1 MSQNAPETQAPTT
14 AAEVFAGGGQMGA
27 LMRAIDWSRTE
38 LGPVERWPA
47 ALRTM
52 VGVVLGSR
60 FPMLVWWG
68 EHLVQLYN
76 DSYRPIL
83 GDKHPASMGA
93 PAMEVWR
100 EIWSTIGPMAE
111 GVLRGAPA
119 TWSEHLLLLINR
131 KGFFEE
137 AYFTFSHSPIP
148 DDAGGRGGVLVT
160 VQETS
165 SQVQGERRLYT
176 LQRMAADSFQAR
188 NVEQAAR
195 LAMGALDGNP
205 NDLPFAL
212 LYLCDTA
219 GRHASRAAARGLR
232 EEGLSTLPPVL
243 DLTSPRDDWPLHEV
257 LATHRPV
264 QVMPL
269 PQRLLPALAGEG
281 LPVPTR
287 ALVLPVE
294 GETGQSPVGFLVVG
308 LSPRLEFDDRYQGF
322 LQLVA
327 SHLSTALAHARAYEE
342 QKQRAEALAELD
354 RAKTAFFSN
363 VSHEFRTPLT
373 LMLGPLEE
381 LLTTGRLPD
390 EARRALELVHRNGL
404 RLFKLVN
411 TLLDFSRLEA
421 GRVQASYQPTDLAVL
436 TAGLASAFDSA
447 MEKAGL
453 HLRVECEP
461 LPEPIWVDREMWEK
475 VVLNLISNAFKF
487 TFEGQ
492 IAVRLR
498 WCGEHVELSVSDTGT
513 GILSEEQ
520 SRIFERFHQ
529 VRGARG
535 RSHEGSGIGL
545 SLVRELVK
553 LHGGSV
559 RVDSTPGQGST
570 FTVCL
575 PTGSAHLPRERLEA
589 PRTRGSTGLGAAP
602 FLDEASSWLA
612 SPPPAPTHAPTAPE
626 APPGRGLAP
635 GGYILLADDNVD
647 MRDYV
652 RRLLETRFTVEAVAD
667 GRAALEAVRVRPPDL
682 VLSDVMMPELDGLGL
697 LRALRA
703 DPGTASIPII
713 LLSARAGEEA
723 TVEGIQSGADDYLV
737 KPFSARELLARVEGA
752 LRLARERAE
761 RERLALDRAEFEQYL
776 IGIVSHDLRNPL
788 AAITL
793 TATTLLRGTELGER
807 QRKSLGRIFASAERA
822 NRMIRDLLDFTR
834 ARLGGGLPIHP
845 APLDFHALGRQV
857 VDELQVAH
865 PDRVIL
871 LEQCGDGQ
879 AHWDGDRMAQ
889 VLTNLIGNA
898 LHYSLPGTPVQV
910 KAHAEAETIVFEVHN
925 EGVPIPEELLPRLF
939 QPMQRGEKTGD
950 NASRNVGLGLYIVD
964 HIVRAHGGT
973 IEVRS
978 REGEGTTFRVCLPR
992 TTPVSLAQEGASP

>member
-1 MSQNAPETQAPTT
+1 MSQNPPETQAPAT

-27 LMRAIDWSRTE
+27 LMRSIDWSRTE
-38 LGPVERWPA
+38 LGPVDTWPA

-60 FPMLVWWG
+60 FPMLMWWG

-76 DSYRPIL
+76 DGYRLIL

-93 PAMEVWR
+93 PGAEVWK

-111 GVLRGAPA
+111 GVLRGGPA
-119 TWSEHLLLLINR
+119 TWSEHLLLLMNR

-137 AYFTFSHSPIP
+137 TYFTFSYSPIP

-165 SQVQGERRLYT
+165 SQVLGERRLYT

-188 NVEQAAR
+188 SVEQAAR
-195 LAMGALDGNP
+195 LAMHALDGNP

-212 LYLCDTA
+212 LYLCNA
-219 GRHASRAAARGLR
+219 EGRHASRVAARGLR
-232 EEGLSTLPPVL
+232 EEGLCTLPPVL
-243 DLTSPRDDWPLHEV
+243 DLATAQEDWPVHEV
-257 LATHRPV
+257 LATHQPV
-264 QVMPL
+264 QVAPL
-269 PQRLLPALAGEG
+269 PQRLLPAIASEG
-281 LPVPTR
+281 PLVPTR

-294 GETGQSPVGFLVVG
+294 GETGQSPAGFLVVG
-308 LSPRLEFDDRYQGF
+308 LSPRLEFDDQYQGF
-322 LQLVA
+322 LRLVA

-373 LMLGPLEE
+373 LMLGPLED
-381 LLTTGRLPD
+381 LLATGRLPA
-390 EARRALELVHRNGL
+390 EARQTLELVHRNGL

-421 GRVQASYQPTDLAVL
+421 GRVQSSYQPTDLAVL

-453 HLRVECEP
+453 RLRVECEP

-487 TFEGQ
+487 TLEGE

-498 WCGEHVELSVSDTGT
+498 WRGDHVELCVSDTGT
-513 GILSEEQ
+513 GIPPEEQ

-553 LHGGSV
+553 LHGGGV

-570 FTVCL
+570 FTVSI
-575 PTGSAHLPRERLEA
+575 PTGCAHLPRERLEA
-589 PRTRGSTGLGAAP
+589 SRPRESTGLGAAP

-612 SPPPAPTHAPTAPE
+612 SPPAAPVHAPAAPE

-635 GGYILLADDNVD
+635 SGYILLADDNVD

-667 GRAALEAVRVRPPDL
+667 GRAALKAVRVRSPDL
-682 VLSDVMMPELDGLGL
+682 VLSDVMMPGLDGLGL

-703 DPGTASIPII
+703 DPRTATIPII

-761 RERLALDRAEFEQYL
+761 RERLALDRAEFEQHL

-807 QRKSLGRIFASAERA
+807 QRKSLERVFASAERA
-822 NRMIRDLLDFTR
+822 NRMIRDLLDFTK

-845 APLDFHALGRQV
+845 APLDVDALCRQV

-865 PDRVIL
+865 PARVIL
-871 LEQCGDGQ
+871 LEQRGDGQ

-898 LHYSLPGTPVQV
+898 LHYSPPGTPVQV
-910 KAHAEAETIVFEVHN
+910 KAHAEAETVVFEVRN

-950 NASRNVGLGLYIVD
+950 NVSRNVGLGLYIVD

-978 REGEGTTFRVCLPR
+978 REGEGTTFRVRLPR
-992 TTPVSLAQEGASP
+992 TAPLSPAQEGARS

>member
-1 MSQNAPETQAPTT
+1 
-14 AAEVFAGGGQMGA
+14 MGA

-38 LGPVERWPA
+38 LGPVDTWPA

-60 FPMLVWWG
+60 FPMLMWWG
-68 EHLVQLYN
+68 EHLVQVYN
-76 DSYRPIL
+76 DGYRPIL

-93 PAMEVWR
+93 PGAEVWK

-119 TWSEHLLLLINR
+119 TWSEHLLLLMNR

-137 AYFTFSHSPIP
+137 AYFTFSYSPIP

-165 SQVQGERRLYT
+165 SQVLGERRLYT

-188 NVEQAAR
+188 SVEQAAR
-195 LAMGALDGNP
+195 LAMQALDSNP

-212 LYLCDTA
+212 LYLCDTE
-219 GRHASRAAARGLR
+219 GRHASRVAARGFR
-232 EEGLSTLPPVL
+232 EEVLSTLPPVL
-243 DLTSPRDDWPLHEV
+243 DLATPQDDWPLYEV

-264 QVMPL
+264 QVTPL
-269 PQRLLPALAGEG
+269 PQGLLPALAGEE
-281 LPVPTR
+281 LPMPTR

-294 GETGQSPVGFLVVG
+294 GETGQSPAGFLVVG
-308 LSPRLEFDDRYQGF
+308 LSPRLEFDDKYQGF
-322 LQLVA
+322 LLLVA

-373 LMLGPLEE
+373 LMLGPLED
-381 LLTTGRLPD
+381 LLASGRLPD
-390 EARRALELVHRNGL
+390 EVRQPLELIHRNGL

-421 GRVQASYQPTDLAVL
+421 GRVQASYQPTDLAAL
-436 TAGLASAFDSA
+436 TAGLTSAFDSA

-453 HLRVECEP
+453 RLRVECEP

-487 TFEGQ
+487 TFDGE

-498 WCGEHVELSVSDTGT
+498 WRGQHVELSVSDTGT
-513 GILSEEQ
+513 GIPPEEQ

-553 LHGGSV
+553 LHGGDM

-570 FTVCL
+570 FTVCI
-575 PTGSAHLPRERLEA
+575 PTGFAHLPRERLEA
-589 PRTRGSTGLGAAP
+589 PLTQESTGLGAAP

-612 SPPPAPTHAPTAPE
+612 TPPPAPMQAPTAPE
-626 APPGRGLAP
+626 APSARGLVP
-635 GGYILLADDNVD
+635 GGHILLADDNVD

-652 RRLLETRFTVEAVAD
+652 RRLLETRFTVVAVAD
-667 GRAALEAVRVRPPDL
+667 GQAALAAARTHVPDL
-682 VLSDVMMPELDGLGL
+682 VLSDVMMPGLDGLGL
-697 LRALRA
+697 LRELRA
-703 DPGTASIPII
+703 DPRTAAIPII

-723 TVEGIQSGADDYLV
+723 TVEGLQSGADDYLV

-761 RERLALDRAEFEQYL
+761 RERLAVERAEFEQYL

-807 QRKSLGRIFASAERA
+807 QRKSIGRIFASAERA
-822 NRMIRDLLDFTR
+822 NRMIRDLLDFTK

-845 APLDFHALGRQV
+845 ARLDFHALGRQV

-865 PDRVIL
+865 PERVIL
-871 LEQCGDGQ
+871 LEQRGDGQ

-898 LHYSLPGTPVQV
+898 LHYSSTGTSVQV
-910 KAHAEAETIVFEVHN
+910 KALGEAETAVFEVHN
-925 EGVPIPEELLPRLF
+925 EGVPIPEGQLPRLF
-939 QPMQRGEKTGD
+939 QPMQRGEKTTD
-950 NASRNVGLGLYIVD
+950 NAGRNVGLGLYIVE

-978 REGEGTTFRVCLPR
+978 REGEGTTFRVRLPR
-992 TTPVSLAQEGASP
+992 TAPASAAQEGARP